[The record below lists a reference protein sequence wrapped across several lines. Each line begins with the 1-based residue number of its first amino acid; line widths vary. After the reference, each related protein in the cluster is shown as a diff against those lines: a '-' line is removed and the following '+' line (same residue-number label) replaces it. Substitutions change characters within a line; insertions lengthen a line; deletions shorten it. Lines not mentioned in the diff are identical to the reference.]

1 MQELSSRDMS
11 LRDAK
16 SAMGHGLG
24 YACRTA
30 RAWWYSAWL
39 RTLARFS
46 RTTLGSFWMGLSNL
60 LSVGV
65 LGVVY
70 GTVLKVA
77 DPLRYIIYLGFGVT
91 IWGLVSMA
99 SLAGSTLFLL
109 RRDQLVNNAMP
120 SIFYCLEE
128 WAFQLQTFAQAF
140 VVVLLAFALIDPGLL
155 LNAVHYIWLPLL
167 NLFLFTFWI
176 IVLMAV
182 LGARFKDFAQL
193 MPILLQL
200 LFLVSPI
207 LYKREGLG
215 ELSVLADFNPFY
227 QALAPVRDS
236 LIDGQLQLGDEL
248 LSLAINTIGVLIA
261 VGALKWVRYRLPL
274 WV

>member
-16 SAMGHGLG
+16 PAMGHGLG

-70 GTVLKVA
+70 GTVLKVD

-91 IWGLVSMA
+91 IWGRADSKYQQGLA
-99 SLAGSTLFLL
+99 SGWRLA
-109 RRDQLVNNAMP
+109 NA
-120 SIFYCLEE
+120 SS
-128 WAFQLQTFAQAF
+128 
-140 VVVLLAFALIDPGLL
+140 
-155 LNAVHYIWLPLL
+155 AV
-167 NLFLFTFWI
+167 
-176 IVLMAV
+176 M
-182 LGARFKDFAQL
+182 
-193 MPILLQL
+193 
-200 LFLVSPI
+200 S
-207 LYKREGLG
+207 
-215 ELSVLADFNPFY
+215 
-227 QALAPVRDS
+227 
-236 LIDGQLQLGDEL
+236 
-248 LSLAINTIGVLIA
+248 
-261 VGALKWVRYRLPL
+261 
-274 WV
+274 